1 MMQCLPIFAKMITI
15 SQRGAQMPS
24 SPIRKLAAFADAAKK
39 EGVKVYHLNI
49 GQPDIET
56 PSIMMDAVKHAD
68 LKVLE
73 YTDSAG
79 ILSFRKKLAAYYIT
93 KGIEV
98 SYEDILITIGGSEG
112 ILFAFM
118 ACLDAGD
125 EIIVPEPFYANY
137 IGFAMAA
144 GIKIIPITS
153 SIESGFALPPIE
165 SFKEKITNRTKG
177 IFICNPNN
185 PTGYVYSESELLQIR
200 DLIKEKD
207 LYLFSDEAYTEFS
220 YEGKVKSTL
229 TLAGVEDRVIMIDTF
244 SKKYSACGARIGA
257 LVTKNKSVIEAVMKF
272 SQARLSPPT
281 LEQIAAEA
289 ALSLPASYFDAT
301 RAEYKNRREVLVNR
315 LSKMEGVFCPAPSG
329 AFYVMAK
336 LPVDNTDK
344 FCQWLLTDFRYKNAT
359 VMLAPGSGFYTTTG
373 LGTNEVRLAY
383 VLNKSAI
390 NEAMDCLE
398 QALKTYPNT
407 QV

>member
-1 MMQCLPIFAKMITI
+1 
-15 SQRGAQMPS
+15 MPS
-24 SPIRKLAAFADAAKK
+24 SPIRKLASYAEAAKK

-56 PSIMMDAVKHAD
+56 PSVMMEAVRNAD
-68 LKVLE
+68 MKVLE

-79 ILSFRKKLAAYYIT
+79 ILSFRKKLAGYYQSKKIN
-93 KGIEV
+93 V
-98 SYEDILITIGGSEG
+98 DYSDILITIGGSEG

-137 IGFAMAA
+137 IGFAMSA

-153 SIESGFALPPIE
+153 TIETGFALPPID
-165 SFKEKITNRTKG
+165 SFKAKITPKTKG

-185 PTGYVYSESELLQIR
+185 PTGYVYSEEELLQIR

-220 YEGKVKSTL
+220 YKGKVKSTL
-229 TLAGVEDRVIMIDTF
+229 SLEGVEDRVIMIDTF

-257 LVTKNKSVIEAVMKF
+257 LVTKNKEVIEAVMKF

-289 ALSLPASYFDAT
+289 ALSLPPDYFDAT
-301 RAEYKNRREVLVNR
+301 RQEYANRRKTLISR
-315 LSKMEGVFCPAPSG
+315 LEKMEGVFCPAPSG
-329 AFYVMAK
+329 AFYAMAK
-336 LPVDNTDK
+336 LPVEDTDA
-344 FCQWLLTDFRYKNAT
+344 FCQWLLTDFRKDNAT
-359 VMLAPGSGFYTTTG
+359 IMLAPASGFYTTKG
-373 LGTNEVRLAY
+373 LGKNEIRLAY
-383 VLNKSAI
+383 VLNEKDI
-390 NEAMDCLE
+390 NAAMDCLE
-398 QALKTYPNT
+398 EALQQYPYRLSF
-407 QV
+407 

>member
-1 MMQCLPIFAKMITI
+1 MMQCLPIFAEMITI

-56 PSIMMDAVKHAD
+56 PSIMMEAVKHAD

-79 ILSFRKKLAAYYIT
+79 ILSFRKKLATYYVT
-93 KGIEV
+93 KGIDV

-153 SIESGFALPPIE
+153 SIESGFALPPIA
-165 SFKEKITNRTKG
+165 SFKEKITYRTKG

-229 TLAGVEDRVIMIDTF
+229 TLTGVEDRVIMIDTF

-289 ALSLPASYFDAT
+289 ALSLPTSYFDET
-301 RAEYKNRREVLVNR
+301 RAEYKNRREVLINR

-336 LPVDNTDK
+336 LPVDNTDT
-344 FCQWLLTDFRYKNAT
+344 FCQWLLTNFRYKNAT
-359 VMLAPGSGFYTTTG
+359 VMLAPGSGFYTTPG

-383 VLNKSAI
+383 VLNETAI
-390 NEAMDCLE
+390 HEAMDCLE
-398 QALKTYPNT
+398 QALKTYHIT

>member
-1 MMQCLPIFAKMITI
+1 MITI
-15 SQRGAQMPS
+15 SERGKNMPS
-24 SPIRKLAAFADAAKK
+24 SPIRKLATYAENAKK
-39 EGVKVYHLNI
+39 DGVKVYHLNI

-56 PSIMMDAVKHAD
+56 PNIMMEAVQNAH

-79 ILSFRKKLAAYYIT
+79 ILSFRQKLAAYYNSKNIQ
-93 KGIEV
+93 V
-98 SYEDILITIGGSEG
+98 DYSDILITIGGSEG

-137 IGFAMAA
+137 IGFAIAA

-153 SIESGFALPPIE
+153 TIESGFALPPIE
-165 SFKEKITNRTKG
+165 SFREKITPKTKG

-185 PTGYVYSESELLQIR
+185 PTGYVYSEHELLQIR

-207 LYLFSDEAYTEFS
+207 LYLFSDEAYTEFCH
-220 YEGKVKSTL
+220 EGDVKSTL
-229 TLAGVEDRVIMIDTF
+229 TLGGVEDRVIMIDTF

-257 LVTKNKSVIEAVMKF
+257 LVTKNKAVIEAVMKF

-289 ALSLPASYFDAT
+289 ALGLPSNYFDAT
-301 RAEYKNRREVLVNR
+301 RAEYKKRRDTLIDR
-315 LSKMEGVFCPAPSG
+315 LNKMDGVYCQSPQG
-329 AFYVMAK
+329 AFYAMAK
-336 LPVDNTDK
+336 LPVEDSDH
-344 FCQWLLTDFRYKNAT
+344 FCKWLLTDFRENNAT
-359 VMLAPGSGFYTTTG
+359 IMLAPASGFYTTPG
-373 LGTNEVRLAY
+373 LGKNEVRLAY
-383 VLNKSAI
+383 VLNEQEI
-390 NEAMDCLE
+390 NKAMDCLE
-398 QALKTYPNT
+398 SALKIY
-407 QV
+407 QEKH

>member
-1 MMQCLPIFAKMITI
+1 MITI
-15 SQRGAQMPS
+15 SERGKNMPS
-24 SPIRKLAAFADAAKK
+24 SPIRKLAIYAENAKK
-39 EGVKVYHLNI
+39 NGVKVYHLNI

-56 PSIMMDAVKHAD
+56 PAVMMDAVSNAH

-79 ILSFRKKLAAYYIT
+79 ILSFRKKLAAYYNSKNIHVDYT
-93 KGIEV
+93 
-98 SYEDILITIGGSEG
+98 DILITIGGSEG

-137 IGFAMAA
+137 IGFAIAA

-153 SIESGFALPPIE
+153 TIESGFALPPIE
-165 SFKEKITNRTKG
+165 SFREKITNKTKG

-185 PTGYVYSESELLQIR
+185 PTGYVYSEQELFQIR

-207 LYLFSDEAYTEFS
+207 LYLFSDEAYTELC
-220 YEGKVKSTL
+220 YEGNVKSTL

-257 LVTKNKSVIEAVMKF
+257 LVTKNKEVIEAVMKF

-289 ALSLPASYFDAT
+289 ALGLPSNYFDAT
-301 RAEYKNRREVLVNR
+301 RAEYKKRRDTLINR
-315 LSKMEGVFCPAPSG
+315 LIKMEGVYCQSPQG
-329 AFYVMAK
+329 AFYAMAK
-336 LPVDNTDK
+336 LPVEDTDE
-344 FCQWLLTDFRYKNAT
+344 FCKWLLTDFRFNNAT
-359 VMLAPGSGFYTTTG
+359 IMLAPASGFYTTPG
-373 LGTNEVRLAY
+373 LGKNQVRLAY
-383 VLNKSAI
+383 VLNEKDI
-390 NEAMDCLE
+390 NIAMDCLE
-398 QALKTYPNT
+398 AALKIYQEMN
-407 QV
+407 

>member
-1 MMQCLPIFAKMITI
+1 MITI
-15 SQRGAQMPS
+15 SERGKNMPS
-24 SPIRKLAAFADAAKK
+24 SPIRKLAIYAENAKK
-39 EGVKVYHLNI
+39 DGVKVYHLNI

-56 PSIMMDAVKHAD
+56 PSVMIDAVSNAH

-79 ILSFRKKLAAYYIT
+79 ILSFRKKLADYYNSKNIDVDYT
-93 KGIEV
+93 
-98 SYEDILITIGGSEG
+98 DILITIGGSEG

-137 IGFAMAA
+137 IGFAIAA

-153 SIESGFALPPIE
+153 TIESGFALPPIE
-165 SFKEKITNRTKG
+165 SFREKITNKTKG

-185 PTGYVYSESELLQIR
+185 PTGYVYSEQELFQIR

-207 LYLFSDEAYTEFS
+207 LYLFSDEAYTEFC
-220 YEGKVKSTL
+220 YEGNVKSTL
-229 TLAGVEDRVIMIDTF
+229 ALAGVEDRVIMIDTF

-257 LVTKNKSVIEAVMKF
+257 LVTKNKEVIEAVMKF

-289 ALSLPASYFDAT
+289 ALGLPSNYFDAT
-301 RAEYKNRREVLVNR
+301 RAEYKKRRDTLINR
-315 LSKMEGVFCPAPSG
+315 LIKMEGVYCQSPQG
-329 AFYVMAK
+329 AFYAMAK
-336 LPVDNTDK
+336 LPVEDADE
-344 FCQWLLTDFRYKNAT
+344 FCKWLLTDFRFNNAT
-359 VMLAPGSGFYTTTG
+359 IMLAPASGFYTTPG
-373 LGTNEVRLAY
+373 LGKNQVRLAY
-383 VLNKSAI
+383 VLNEKDI
-390 NEAMDCLE
+390 NIAMDCLE
-398 QALKTYPNT
+398 AALKIYQEMN
-407 QV
+407 

>member
-1 MMQCLPIFAKMITI
+1 MLTI
-15 SQRGAQMPS
+15 SQRGINMPS
-24 SPIRKLAAFADAAKK
+24 SPIRKLAPFAEAAKK

-56 PSIMMDAVKHAD
+56 PSVMMEAVKNAN

-79 ILSFRKKLAAYYIT
+79 ILSFRKKLADYYNSKDIA
-93 KGIEV
+93 V

-125 EIIVPEPFYANY
+125 EIIVTEPFYANY
-137 IGFAMAA
+137 IGFAIAA
-144 GIKIIPITS
+144 GINIVPISS
-153 SIESGFALPPIE
+153 SIETGFALPPI
-165 SFKEKITNRTKG
+165 SAFKEKITPKTKG

-185 PTGYVYSESELLQIR
+185 PTGYVYSEVELLQIR
-200 DLIKEKD
+200 DLIKERD

-220 YEGKVKSTL
+220 YDGKVKSTL
-229 TLAGVEDRVIMIDTF
+229 TLEGVEDRVIMIDTF

-257 LVTKNKSVIEAVMKF
+257 LVTKNKMVIEAVMKF

-289 ALSLPASYFDAT
+289 ALGLPSDYFDAAS
-301 RAEYKNRREVLVNR
+301 AEYKQRRDVLVNR
-315 LSKMEGVFCPAPSG
+315 LSKMKGVYCPTPRG
-329 AFYVMAK
+329 AFYAMAK
-336 LPVDNTDK
+336 LPVEDTDE
-344 FCQWLLTDFRYKNAT
+344 FCEWLLTSFRKDNAT
-359 VMLAPGSGFYTTTG
+359 IMLAPASGFYSTPG
-373 LGTNEVRLAY
+373 LGKNEIRLAY
-383 VLNKSAI
+383 VLNVADI
-390 NEAMDCLE
+390 NAAMDCLE
-398 QALKTYPNT
+398 AALLVYPKRL
-407 QV
+407 V

>member
-1 MMQCLPIFAKMITI
+1 LATYAENAK
-15 SQRGAQMPS
+15 R
-24 SPIRKLAAFADAAKK
+24 D
-39 EGVKVYHLNI
+39 GVKVYHLNI

-56 PSIMMDAVKHAD
+56 PNIMMEAVENAH

-79 ILSFRKKLAAYYIT
+79 ILSFRQKLAAYYHSKNIQVDYT
-93 KGIEV
+93 
-98 SYEDILITIGGSEG
+98 DILITIGGSEG

-137 IGFAMAA
+137 IGFAIAA

-153 SIESGFALPPIE
+153 TIESGFALPPIE
-165 SFKEKITNRTKG
+165 SFREKITPKTKG

-185 PTGYVYSESELLQIR
+185 PTGYVYSEHELLQIR

-207 LYLFSDEAYTEFS
+207 LYLFSDEAYTEFC
-220 YEGKVKSTL
+220 YEGVVKSTL

-257 LVTKNKSVIEAVMKF
+257 LVTKNKAVIEAVMKF

-289 ALSLPASYFDAT
+289 ALSLPSNYFDAT
-301 RAEYKNRREVLVNR
+301 RAEYKKRRDTLMDR
-315 LSKMEGVFCPAPSG
+315 LHKMDGVYCQSPQG
-329 AFYVMAK
+329 AFYAMAK
-336 LPVDNTDK
+336 LPVADSDH
-344 FCQWLLTDFRYKNAT
+344 FCKWLLTDFRENNAT
-359 VMLAPGSGFYTTTG
+359 IMLAPASGFYTSPG
-373 LGTNEVRLAY
+373 LGKNEVRLAY
-383 VLNKSAI
+383 VLNEQEI
-390 NEAMDCLE
+390 NKAMDCLE
-398 QALKTYPNT
+398 AALKIY
-407 QV
+407 QEKY

>member
-1 MMQCLPIFAKMITI
+1 MIEI
-15 SQRGAQMPS
+15 SQRGMDMPS
-24 SPIRKLAAFADAAKK
+24 SPIRKLANYAEAAKK

-56 PSIMMDAVKHAD
+56 PAIMMEAVRNAD
-68 LKVLE
+68 MKVLE

-79 ILSFRKKLAAYYIT
+79 ILSFRKKLAAYYQSKNISVDYT
-93 KGIEV
+93 
-98 SYEDILITIGGSEG
+98 DILITIGGSEG

-165 SFKEKITNRTKG
+165 SFKAKITSKTKG

-185 PTGYVYSESELLQIR
+185 PTGYVYSEEELLQIR

-220 YEGKVKSTL
+220 YKGKVKSTL
-229 TLAGVEDRVIMIDTF
+229 TLEGVEDRVIMIDTF

-257 LVTKNKSVIEAVMKF
+257 LVTKNKAVIEAVMKF

-289 ALSLPASYFDAT
+289 ALSLPSDYFDAT
-301 RAEYKNRREVLVNR
+301 RVEYTNRRKTLISR
-315 LSKMEGVFCPAPSG
+315 LEKMEGVFCPTPSG
-329 AFYVMAK
+329 AFYAMAK
-336 LPVDNTDK
+336 LPVADTDA
-344 FCQWLLTDFRYKNAT
+344 FCQWLLTDFRKDNAT
-359 VMLAPGSGFYTTTG
+359 IMLAPASGFYTTAG
-373 LGTNEVRLAY
+373 LGKNEIRLAY
-383 VLNKSAI
+383 VLNVKDIHA
-390 NEAMDCLE
+390 AMDCLE
-398 QALKTYPNT
+398 EALKQYPYRLS
-407 QV
+407 

>member
-1 MMQCLPIFAKMITI
+1 MIEI
-15 SQRGAQMPS
+15 SQRGMDMPS
-24 SPIRKLAAFADAAKK
+24 SPIRKLANYAEAAKK

-56 PSIMMDAVKHAD
+56 PAIMMEAVRNAD
-68 LKVLE
+68 MKVLE

-79 ILSFRKKLAAYYIT
+79 ILSFRKKLAAYYQSKNISVDYT
-93 KGIEV
+93 
-98 SYEDILITIGGSEG
+98 DILITIGGSEG

-165 SFKEKITNRTKG
+165 SFKAKITSKTKG

-185 PTGYVYSESELLQIR
+185 PTGYVYSEEELLQIR

-220 YEGKVKSTL
+220 YKGKVKSTL
-229 TLAGVEDRVIMIDTF
+229 TLDGVEDRVIMIDTF

-257 LVTKNKSVIEAVMKF
+257 LVTKNKAVIEAVMKF

-289 ALSLPASYFDAT
+289 ALSLPSDYFDAT
-301 RAEYKNRREVLVNR
+301 REEYANRRKTLISR
-315 LSKMEGVFCPAPSG
+315 LEKMEGVFCPAPSG
-329 AFYVMAK
+329 AFYAMAK
-336 LPVDNTDK
+336 LPVADTDA
-344 FCQWLLTDFRYKNAT
+344 FCQWLLTDFRKDNAT
-359 VMLAPGSGFYTTTG
+359 IMLAPASGFYTTAG
-373 LGTNEVRLAY
+373 LGKNEIRLAY
-383 VLNKSAI
+383 VLNVKDIHA
-390 NEAMDCLE
+390 AMDCLE
-398 QALKTYPNT
+398 EALKQYPYRLS
-407 QV
+407 

>member
-1 MMQCLPIFAKMITI
+1 MITI
-15 SQRGAQMPS
+15 SERGKNMPS
-24 SPIRKLAAFADAAKK
+24 SPIRKLAGYADEAKK
-39 EGVKVYHLNI
+39 NGVQVYHLNI

-56 PSIMMDAVKHAD
+56 PKVMMDAVNAAN

-79 ILSFRKKLAAYYIT
+79 ILSFRKKLAAYYQSKNI
-93 KGIEV
+93 KV
-98 SYEDILITIGGSEG
+98 DYSDILITIGGSEG

-137 IGFAMAA
+137 IGFAIAA

-153 SIESGFALPPIE
+153 TIESGFALPPID
-165 SFKEKITNRTKG
+165 SFKEKITSRTKG

-200 DLIKEKD
+200 DLIKEKE

-220 YEGKVKSTL
+220 YEGNVKSTL
-229 TLAGVEDRVIMIDTF
+229 TLEGVEDRVIMIDTF

-257 LVTKNKSVIEAVMKF
+257 LVTKNKAVIEAIMKF

-289 ALSLPASYFDAT
+289 ALGLPSDYFDAT
-301 RAEYKNRREVLVNR
+301 REVYKKRRDTLINR
-315 LSKMEGVFCPAPSG
+315 LSKMDGVFCQSPQG
-329 AFYVMAK
+329 AFYAMAK
-336 LPVDNTDK
+336 LPVEDTDE
-344 FCQWLLTDFRYKNAT
+344 FCKWLLTDFRKNNET
-359 VMLAPGSGFYTTTG
+359 IMLAPASGFYTSPG
-373 LGTNEVRLAY
+373 LGKNEVRLAY
-383 VLNKSAI
+383 VLNENDI
-390 NEAMDCLE
+390 NSAMDCLE
-398 QALKTYPNT
+398 EALLSYPNRLRK
-407 QV
+407 

>member
-1 MMQCLPIFAKMITI
+1 MITI
-15 SQRGAQMPS
+15 SERGKNMPS
-24 SPIRKLAAFADAAKK
+24 SPIRKLATYAENAKK
-39 EGVKVYHLNI
+39 DGVKVYHLNI

-56 PSIMMDAVKHAD
+56 PNIMMEAVQNAQ

-79 ILSFRKKLAAYYIT
+79 ILSFRQKLAAYYNSKNIQ
-93 KGIEV
+93 V
-98 SYEDILITIGGSEG
+98 DYSDILITIGVSEG

-137 IGFAMAA
+137 IGFAIAA

-153 SIESGFALPPIE
+153 TIESGFSLPPIE
-165 SFKEKITNRTKG
+165 SFREKITPKTKG

-185 PTGYVYSESELLQIR
+185 PTGYVYSEHELLQIR

-207 LYLFSDEAYTEFS
+207 LYLFSDEAYTEFC
-220 YEGKVKSTL
+220 YEGIVKSTL
-229 TLAGVEDRVIMIDTF
+229 SLAGVEDRVIMIDTF

-257 LVTKNKSVIEAVMKF
+257 LVTKNKAVIEAVMKF

-289 ALSLPASYFDAT
+289 ALDLPSNYFDAT
-301 RAEYKNRREVLVNR
+301 RAEYKKRRDTLIGR
-315 LSKMEGVFCPAPSG
+315 LNKMDGVYCQSPQG
-329 AFYVMAK
+329 AFYAMAK
-336 LPVDNTDK
+336 LPVVDSDH
-344 FCQWLLTDFRYKNAT
+344 FCKWLLTDFRKNNAT
-359 VMLAPGSGFYTTTG
+359 IMLAPASGFYTSPG
-373 LGTNEVRLAY
+373 FGKNEVRLAY
-383 VLNKSAI
+383 VLNEQEI
-390 NEAMDCLE
+390 NNAMDCLE
-398 QALKTYPNT
+398 SALKIY
-407 QV
+407 QEKY

>member
-1 MMQCLPIFAKMITI
+1 
-15 SQRGAQMPS
+15 MPS
-24 SPIRKLAAFADAAKK
+24 SPIRKLAGYADEAKK
-39 EGVKVYHLNI
+39 NGVHVYHLNI

-56 PSIMMDAVKHAD
+56 PKVMMDAVYAAN
-68 LKVLE
+68 LNVLE

-79 ILSFRKKLAAYYIT
+79 ILSFRKKLATYYQSKNI
-93 KGIEV
+93 KV
-98 SYEDILITIGGSEG
+98 DYSDILITIGGSEG

-137 IGFAMAA
+137 IGFAIAA

-153 SIESGFALPPIE
+153 TIESGFALPPIE
-165 SFKEKITNRTKG
+165 SFKEKITARTKG

-185 PTGYVYSESELLQIR
+185 PTGYVYSEQELFQIR

-220 YEGKVKSTL
+220 YEGTVKSTL
-229 TLAGVEDRVIMIDTF
+229 TLEGVEDRVIMIDTF

-257 LVTKNKSVIEAVMKF
+257 LVTKNKVVIEAVMKF

-289 ALSLPASYFDAT
+289 ALGLPSDYFDAT
-301 RAEYKNRREVLVNR
+301 RDVYKKRRDTLIHR
-315 LSKMEGVFCPAPSG
+315 LSKMDGVFCQSPQG
-329 AFYVMAK
+329 AFYAMAK
-336 LPVDNTDK
+336 LPVDDTDE
-344 FCQWLLTDFRYKNAT
+344 FCKWLLSDFRKNNET
-359 VMLAPGSGFYTTTG
+359 IMLAPASGFYTSPG
-373 LGTNEVRLAY
+373 LGKNEVRLAY
-383 VLNKSAI
+383 VLNENDI
-390 NEAMDCLE
+390 NFAMDCLE
-398 QALKTYPNT
+398 EALLSYPNRL
-407 QV
+407 QK

>member
-1 MMQCLPIFAKMITI
+1 MITI
-15 SQRGAQMPS
+15 SERGKNMPS
-24 SPIRKLAAFADAAKK
+24 SPIRKLATYAENAKK

-56 PSIMMDAVKHAD
+56 PNIMMEAVNNAH

-79 ILSFRKKLAAYYIT
+79 ILSFRKKLANYYQSKNIQ
-93 KGIEV
+93 V
-98 SYEDILITIGGSEG
+98 NYSDILITIGGSEG

-137 IGFAMAA
+137 IGFAIAA

-165 SFKEKITNRTKG
+165 SFREKITPKTKG

-185 PTGYVYSESELLQIR
+185 PTGYVYSENELLQIR

-220 YEGKVKSTL
+220 YEGNVKSTL
-229 TLAGVEDRVIMIDTF
+229 TLTGVEDRVIMIDTF

-289 ALSLPASYFDAT
+289 ALDLPSDYFDAT
-301 RAEYKNRREVLVNR
+301 RAEYKKRRDTLINR
-315 LSKMEGVFCPAPSG
+315 LQKMEGVFCQSPQG
-329 AFYVMAK
+329 AFYAMAK
-336 LPVDNTDK
+336 LPVVDTDE
-344 FCQWLLTDFRYKNAT
+344 FCKWLLTDFRLNHAT
-359 VMLAPGSGFYTTTG
+359 IMLAPASGFYTTPG
-373 LGTNEVRLAY
+373 LGKNEIRLAY
-383 VLNKSAI
+383 VLNEEEI
-390 NEAMDCLE
+390 NKAMDCLE
-398 QALKTYPNT
+398 AALKEY
-407 QV
+407 QEKR

>member
-1 MMQCLPIFAKMITI
+1 MITI
-15 SQRGAQMPS
+15 SQRGMNMPS
-24 SPIRKLAAFADAAKK
+24 SPIRKLAGFADAAKK

-56 PSIMMDAVKHAD
+56 PGIMMEAVKNAD

-79 ILSFRKKLAAYYIT
+79 ILSFRKKLAEYYIS
-93 KGIEV
+93 KGIDV
-98 SYEDILITIGGSEG
+98 DYSDILITIGGSEG

-137 IGFAMAA
+137 IGFAMSA

-153 SIESGFALPPIE
+153 TIESGFALPPIA
-165 SFKEKITNRTKG
+165 SFKEKITPKTKG

-229 TLAGVEDRVIMIDTF
+229 TLEGVSDRVIMIDTF

-257 LVTKNKSVIEAVMKF
+257 LVTKNKAVIEAVMKF

-289 ALSLPASYFDAT
+289 ALGLPADYFEAT
-301 RAEYKNRREVLVNR
+301 RAEYESRRSVLIDR
-315 LSKMEGVFCPAPSG
+315 LHKMDGVYCPIPKG
-329 AFYVMAK
+329 AFYVMAQ
-336 LPVDNTDK
+336 LPVPDTEA
-344 FCQWLLTDFRYKNAT
+344 FCQWLLTSFRKDNAT
-359 VMLAPGSGFYTTTG
+359 LMLAPASGFYTTPG
-373 LGTNEVRLAY
+373 LGKNEVRLAY
-383 VLNKSAI
+383 VLNQKDIHA
-390 NEAMDCLE
+390 AMDCLE
-398 QALKTYPNT
+398 LALKEYKNA
-407 QV
+407 VL

>member
-1 MMQCLPIFAKMITI
+1 MIEI
-15 SQRGAQMPS
+15 SQRGMDMPS
-24 SPIRKLAAFADAAKK
+24 SPIRKLANYAEAAKK

-56 PSIMMDAVKHAD
+56 PAIMMEAVRNAD
-68 LKVLE
+68 MKVLE

-79 ILSFRKKLAAYYIT
+79 ILSFRKKLAAYYQSKQINVDYT
-93 KGIEV
+93 
-98 SYEDILITIGGSEG
+98 DILITIGGSEG

-165 SFKEKITNRTKG
+165 SFKAKITSKTKG

-185 PTGYVYSESELLQIR
+185 PTGYVYSEEELLQIR

-220 YEGKVKSTL
+220 YKGKVKSTL
-229 TLAGVEDRVIMIDTF
+229 TLEGVEDRVIMIDTF

-257 LVTKNKSVIEAVMKF
+257 LVTKNKAVIEAVMKF

-289 ALSLPASYFDAT
+289 ALSLPSDYFDAT
-301 RAEYKNRREVLVNR
+301 REEYANRRKTLISR
-315 LSKMEGVFCPAPSG
+315 LEKMEGVFCPAPSG
-329 AFYVMAK
+329 AFYAMAK
-336 LPVDNTDK
+336 LPVADTDA
-344 FCQWLLTDFRYKNAT
+344 FCQWLLTDFRKDNAT
-359 VMLAPGSGFYTTTG
+359 IMLAPASGFYTTAG
-373 LGTNEVRLAY
+373 LGKNEIRLAY
-383 VLNKSAI
+383 VPNVKDIHA
-390 NEAMDCLE
+390 AMDCLE
-398 QALKTYPNT
+398 EALKQYPYRLS
-407 QV
+407 

>member
-1 MMQCLPIFAKMITI
+1 
-15 SQRGAQMPS
+15 MPS
-24 SPIRKLAAFADAAKK
+24 SPIRKLASYADTAKK

-56 PSIMMDAVKHAD
+56 PSVMMDAVSNTH

-79 ILSFRKKLAAYYIT
+79 ILSFRKKLAAYYQSKEIN
-93 KGIEV
+93 IDY
-98 SYEDILITIGGSEG
+98 SDILITIGGSEG

-153 SIESGFALPPIE
+153 TIESGFALPPIE
-165 SFKEKITNRTKG
+165 SFREKITSKTKG

-207 LYLFSDEAYTEFS
+207 LYLFSDEAYTEFC
-220 YEGKVKSTL
+220 YDGNVKSTL
-229 TLAGVEDRVIMIDTF
+229 TLEGVEDRVIMIDTF

-257 LVTKNKSVIEAVMKF
+257 LVTKNKAVIEAVMKF

-289 ALSLPASYFDAT
+289 ALGLPANYIEAT
-301 RAEYKNRREVLVNR
+301 RAEYKNRRDTLIGR
-315 LSKMEGVFCPAPSG
+315 LSKMDGVYCQSPQG
-329 AFYVMAK
+329 AFYAMAK
-336 LPVDNTDK
+336 LPVADTDA
-344 FCQWLLTDFRYKNAT
+344 FCQWLLTSFRKDNAT
-359 VMLAPGSGFYTTTG
+359 IMLAPASGFYTTPG
-373 LGTNEVRLAY
+373 LGKNEVRLAY
-383 VLNKSAI
+383 VLNEQDI
-390 NEAMDCLE
+390 NAAMDCLE
-398 QALKTYPNT
+398 AAL
-407 QV
+407 QVYLNKV

>member
-1 MMQCLPIFAKMITI
+1 MITI

-24 SPIRKLAAFADAAKK
+24 SPIRKLATFADAAKK

-56 PSIMMDAVKHAD
+56 PSIMMEAVKHAD

-153 SIESGFALPPIE
+153 SIESGFALPPIA
-165 SFKEKITNRTKG
+165 SFKEKITYRTKG

-229 TLAGVEDRVIMIDTF
+229 TLTGVEDRVIMIDTF

-289 ALSLPASYFDAT
+289 ALSLPTSYFDET
-301 RAEYKNRREVLVNR
+301 RAEYKNRREVLINR

-336 LPVDNTDK
+336 LPVDNTDT
-344 FCQWLLTDFRYKNAT
+344 FCQWLLTNFRYKNAT
-359 VMLAPGSGFYTTTG
+359 VMLAPGSGFYTTPG

-383 VLNKSAI
+383 VLNETAI
-390 NEAMDCLE
+390 HEAMDCLE
-398 QALKTYPNT
+398 QALKAYPNR

>member
-1 MMQCLPIFAKMITI
+1 MIRI
-15 SQRGAQMPS
+15 SQRGMDMPS
-24 SPIRKLAAFADAAKK
+24 SPIRKLAGFAEAAKK

-56 PSIMMDAVKHAD
+56 PQVMLDAVQHAN

-79 ILSFRKKLAAYYIT
+79 ILSFRKKLATYYQS
-93 KGIEV
+93 KGIHV
-98 SYEDILITIGGSEG
+98 DYTDILITIGGSEG

-137 IGFAMAA
+137 IGFAMSA

-153 SIESGFALPPIE
+153 TIESGFALPSIE
-165 SFKEKITNRTKG
+165 SFKAKITPKTKG

-185 PTGYVYSESELLQIR
+185 PTGYVYSENELLQIR

-220 YEGKVKSTL
+220 YEAKVKSTL
-229 TLAGVEDRVIMIDTF
+229 TLEGVEDRVIMIDTF

-257 LVTKNKSVIEAVMKF
+257 LVTRNKEVIEAVMKF

-289 ALSLPASYFDAT
+289 ALNLPSNYFDAT
-301 RAEYKNRREVLVNR
+301 RAEYERRRTTLIAR
-315 LSKMEGVFCPAPSG
+315 LAKMEGVYCPAPSG
-329 AFYVMAK
+329 AFYAMAK
-336 LPVDNTDK
+336 LPVADTDE
-344 FCQWLLTDFRYKNAT
+344 FCKWLLTDFRKNNAT
-359 VMLAPGSGFYTTTG
+359 IMLAPASGFYTSPG
-373 LGTNEVRLAY
+373 LGKNEVRLAY
-383 VLNKSAI
+383 VLNEQDIHK
-390 NEAMDCLE
+390 AMDCLE
-398 QALKTYPNT
+398 EALKVYPKRI
-407 QV
+407 Q

>member
-1 MMQCLPIFAKMITI
+1 MIRI
-15 SQRGAQMPS
+15 SQRGKDMPS
-24 SPIRKLAAFADAAKK
+24 SPIRKLAGYAEAAKK

-56 PSIMMDAVKHAD
+56 PQIMMDAVKYAD

-79 ILSFRKKLAAYYIT
+79 ILSFRKKLAGYYQSKDIQVDYT
-93 KGIEV
+93 
-98 SYEDILITIGGSEG
+98 DILITIGGSEG

-137 IGFAMAA
+137 IGFAMSA

-153 SIESGFALPPIE
+153 TIESGFALPPIA
-165 SFKEKITNRTKG
+165 SFREKITPKTKG

-185 PTGYVYSESELLQIR
+185 PTGYVYSEQELLQIR

-229 TLAGVEDRVIMIDTF
+229 TLEGVEDRVIMIDTF

-257 LVTKNKSVIEAVMKF
+257 LVTKNKEVIEAVMKF

-289 ALSLPASYFDAT
+289 ALSLPADYFDAT
-301 RAEYKNRREVLVNR
+301 RKEYESRRTTLINR
-315 LSKMEGVFCPAPSG
+315 LSKMPGVFCPAPSG
-329 AFYVMAK
+329 AFYAMAT
-336 LPVDNTDK
+336 LPVDDTDA
-344 FCQWLLTDFRYKNAT
+344 FCKWLLTDFRKDNT
-359 VMLAPGSGFYTTTG
+359 TIMLAPASGFYTTPG
-373 LGTNEVRLAY
+373 LGKHQVRLAY
-383 VLNKSAI
+383 VLNEADI
-390 NEAMDCLE
+390 NKAMDCLE
-398 QALKTYPNT
+398 EALKQYPNRMH
-407 QV
+407 

>member
-1 MMQCLPIFAKMITI
+1 MITI
-15 SQRGAQMPS
+15 SERGKNMPS
-24 SPIRKLAAFADAAKK
+24 SPIRKLAIYAENAKK
-39 EGVKVYHLNI
+39 DGVKVYHLNI

-56 PSIMMDAVKHAD
+56 PAVMMDAVSNAH

-79 ILSFRKKLAAYYIT
+79 ILSFRKKLAAYYNSKNILVDYT
-93 KGIEV
+93 
-98 SYEDILITIGGSEG
+98 DILITIGGSEG

-137 IGFAMAA
+137 IGFAIAA

-153 SIESGFALPPIE
+153 TIESGFALPPIE
-165 SFKEKITNRTKG
+165 SFMEKITKKTKV

-185 PTGYVYSESELLQIR
+185 PTGYVYSEQELFQIR

-207 LYLFSDEAYTEFS
+207 LYLFSDEAYTEFC
-220 YEGKVKSTL
+220 YEGNVKSTL

-257 LVTKNKSVIEAVMKF
+257 LVTKNKEVIEAVMKF

-289 ALSLPASYFDAT
+289 ALGLPSNYFDAT
-301 RAEYKNRREVLVNR
+301 RAEYKKRRDTLINR
-315 LSKMEGVFCPAPSG
+315 LIKMEGVYCQSPQG
-329 AFYVMAK
+329 AFYAMAK
-336 LPVDNTDK
+336 LPVEDTDE
-344 FCQWLLTDFRYKNAT
+344 FCKWLLTDFRFNNAT
-359 VMLAPGSGFYTTTG
+359 IMLAPASGFYTTPG
-373 LGTNEVRLAY
+373 LGKNQVRLAY
-383 VLNKSAI
+383 VLNEKDI
-390 NEAMDCLE
+390 NIAMDCLE
-398 QALKTYPNT
+398 AALKIYQEMN
-407 QV
+407 

>member
-1 MMQCLPIFAKMITI
+1 
-15 SQRGAQMPS
+15 MPS
-24 SPIRKLAAFADAAKK
+24 SPIRKLASYAENAKK
-39 EGVKVYHLNI
+39 DGVKVYHLNI

-56 PSIMMDAVKHAD
+56 PNIMMEAVQNTH

-79 ILSFRKKLAAYYIT
+79 IISFRQKLAAYYNSKNIQ
-93 KGIEV
+93 V
-98 SYEDILITIGGSEG
+98 DYSDILITIGGSEG

-137 IGFAMAA
+137 IGFAIAA

-153 SIESGFALPPIE
+153 TIESGFALPPIE
-165 SFKEKITNRTKG
+165 SFREKITPKTKG

-185 PTGYVYSESELLQIR
+185 PTGYVYSEQELLQIR

-220 YEGKVKSTL
+220 YEGIVKSTL
-229 TLAGVEDRVIMIDTF
+229 TLEGVEDRVIMIDTF

-289 ALSLPASYFDAT
+289 ALDLPSNYFDAT
-301 RAEYKNRREVLVNR
+301 RAEYKKRRDILINR
-315 LSKMEGVFCPAPSG
+315 LCEMDGVYCQNPQG
-329 AFYVMAK
+329 AFYAMAT
-336 LPVDNTDK
+336 LPVDDTDE
-344 FCQWLLTDFRYKNAT
+344 FCKWLLTDFRKDNST
-359 VMLAPGSGFYTTTG
+359 IMLAPASGFYTTPG
-373 LGTNEVRLAY
+373 LGKNQVRLAY
-383 VLNKSAI
+383 VLKEQEINK
-390 NEAMDCLE
+390 AMDCLE
-398 QALKTYPNT
+398 AALKVY
-407 QV
+407 QEK

>member
-1 MMQCLPIFAKMITI
+1 MITI
-15 SQRGAQMPS
+15 SERGKNMPS
-24 SPIRKLAAFADAAKK
+24 SPIRKLAIYAENAKK

-56 PSIMMDAVKHAD
+56 PAVMMDAVSNAH

-79 ILSFRKKLAAYYIT
+79 ILSFRKKLAAYYNSKNID
-93 KGIEV
+93 V
-98 SYEDILITIGGSEG
+98 DFSDILITIGGSEG

-137 IGFAMAA
+137 IGFAIAA

-153 SIESGFALPPIE
+153 TIESGFALPPIE
-165 SFKEKITNRTKG
+165 SFREKITDKTKG

-185 PTGYVYSESELLQIR
+185 PTGYVYSEQELLQIR

-207 LYLFSDEAYTEFS
+207 LYLFSDEAYTEFC
-220 YEGKVKSTL
+220 YEGNVKSTL

-257 LVTKNKSVIEAVMKF
+257 LVTKNKEVIEAVMKF

-289 ALSLPASYFDAT
+289 ALGLPSNYFEAT
-301 RAEYKNRREVLVNR
+301 RLEYKKRRDNLIER
-315 LSKMEGVFCPAPSG
+315 LNKMEGVYCQSPRG
-329 AFYVMAK
+329 AFYAMAK
-336 LPVDNTDK
+336 LPVKDTDA
-344 FCQWLLTDFRYKNAT
+344 FCKWLLTDFRFNNAT
-359 VMLAPGSGFYTTTG
+359 IMLAPASGFYTTPG
-373 LGTNEVRLAY
+373 FGKNQVRLAY
-383 VLNKSAI
+383 VLNEKDI
-390 NEAMDCLE
+390 NIAMDCLE
-398 QALKTYPNT
+398 AALKIYQEKN
-407 QV
+407 

>member
-1 MMQCLPIFAKMITI
+1 MN
-15 SQRGAQMPS
+15 MPS
-24 SPIRKLAAFADAAKK
+24 SPIRKLAPFADIAKK

-56 PSIMMDAVKHAD
+56 PSIMMHAVHQAN

-79 ILSFRKKLAAYYIT
+79 ILSFRKKLAEYYIS
-93 KGIEV
+93 KGIQV
-98 SYEDILITIGGSEG
+98 DYTNILITIGGSEA

-137 IGFAMAA
+137 IGFAIAA

-153 SIESGFALPPIE
+153 SIESGFALPPIA
-165 SFKEKITNRTKG
+165 SFKEKITTKTKG

-185 PTGYVYSESELLQIR
+185 PTGYVYSENELFQIR
-200 DLIKEKD
+200 DLIKEKN

-220 YEGKVKSTL
+220 YENKVMSTL
-229 TLAGVEDRVIMIDTF
+229 TLQGVEDHVIMIDTF
-244 SKKYSACGARIGA
+244 SKKYSACGSRIGA
-257 LVTKNKSVIEAVMKF
+257 LVTKNMAVIEAVMKF

-289 ALSLPASYFDAT
+289 ALSLPMNYFDET
-301 RAEYKNRREVLVNR
+301 RAAYKNRRSVLINR
-315 LSKMEGVFCPAPSG
+315 LSRMEGVFCPAPSG
-329 AFYVMAK
+329 AFYAMAK
-336 LPVDNTDK
+336 LPVDNTDN
-344 FCQWLLTDFRYKNAT
+344 FCQWLLTTFRHNNAT
-359 VMLAPGSGFYTTTG
+359 IMLAPGSGFYTTPG
-373 LGTNEVRLAY
+373 LGMNEIRLAY
-383 VLNKSAI
+383 VLNEVEI
-390 NEAMDCLE
+390 NAAMDCLE
-398 QALKTYPNT
+398 IALKTYPHRT
-407 QV
+407 L

>member
-1 MMQCLPIFAKMITI
+1 MISI
-15 SQRGAQMPS
+15 SERGKNMPS
-24 SPIRKLAAFADAAKK
+24 SPIRKLTGYADEAKK
-39 EGVKVYHLNI
+39 KGVKIYHLNI

-56 PSIMMDAVKHAD
+56 PSVMMDAVSNAH

-79 ILSFRKKLAAYYIT
+79 ILSFRKKLATYYQSKEIN
-93 KGIEV
+93 ID
-98 SYEDILITIGGSEG
+98 YNDILITIGGSEG

-137 IGFAMAA
+137 IGFAMSA
-144 GIKIIPITS
+144 GIKIIPIS
-153 SIESGFALPPIE
+153 STIESGFALPLIE
-165 SFKEKITNRTKG
+165 SFKEKITSKTKG

-185 PTGYVYSESELLQIR
+185 PTGYVYSEAELFQIR

-207 LYLFSDEAYTEFS
+207 LYLFSDEAYTEFC

-229 TLAGVEDRVIMIDTF
+229 TLQGVEDRVIMIDTF

-257 LVTKNKSVIEAVMKF
+257 LVTKNKEVIEAVMKF

-289 ALSLPASYFDAT
+289 ALGLPADYFEAART
-301 RAEYKNRREVLVNR
+301 EYKKRRNTLINR
-315 LSKMEGVFCPAPSG
+315 LSKMEGVYCQIPQG

-336 LPVDNTDK
+336 LPVEDSDD
-344 FCQWLLTDFRYKNAT
+344 FCKWLLTDFRKDNAT
-359 VMLAPGSGFYTTTG
+359 IMLAPGSGFYTTPG
-373 LGTNEVRLAY
+373 LGKNEIRLAY
-383 VLNKSAI
+383 VLNENDI
-390 NEAMDCLE
+390 NAAMDCLSA
-398 QALKTYPNT
+398 ALQTYPNRLRK
-407 QV
+407 

>member
-1 MMQCLPIFAKMITI
+1 MITI
-15 SQRGAQMPS
+15 SERGKNMPS
-24 SPIRKLAAFADAAKK
+24 SPIRKLAIYAENAKK
-39 EGVKVYHLNI
+39 DGVKVYHLNI

-56 PSIMMDAVKHAD
+56 PAVMMDAVSNAH

-79 ILSFRKKLAAYYIT
+79 ILSFRKKLAAYYNSKNILVDYT
-93 KGIEV
+93 
-98 SYEDILITIGGSEG
+98 DILITIGGSEG

-137 IGFAMAA
+137 IGFAIAA

-153 SIESGFALPPIE
+153 TIESGFALPPIE
-165 SFKEKITNRTKG
+165 SFREKITNKTKG

-185 PTGYVYSESELLQIR
+185 PTGYVYSEQELFQIR

-207 LYLFSDEAYTEFS
+207 LYLFSDEAYTEFC
-220 YEGKVKSTL
+220 YEGNVKSTL

-257 LVTKNKSVIEAVMKF
+257 LVTKNKEVIEAVMKF

-289 ALSLPASYFDAT
+289 ALGLPSNYFDAT
-301 RAEYKNRREVLVNR
+301 RAEYKKRRDTLINR
-315 LSKMEGVFCPAPSG
+315 LIKMEGVYCQSPQG
-329 AFYVMAK
+329 AFYAMAK
-336 LPVDNTDK
+336 LPVEDTDE
-344 FCQWLLTDFRYKNAT
+344 FCKWLLTDFRFNNAT
-359 VMLAPGSGFYTTTG
+359 IMLAPASGFYTTPG
-373 LGTNEVRLAY
+373 LGKNQVRLAY
-383 VLNKSAI
+383 VLNEKDI
-390 NEAMDCLE
+390 NIAMDCLE
-398 QALKTYPNT
+398 AALKIYQEMN
-407 QV
+407 

>member
-1 MMQCLPIFAKMITI
+1 MIEI
-15 SQRGAQMPS
+15 SQRGMDMPS
-24 SPIRKLAAFADAAKK
+24 SPIRKLANYAEAAKK

-56 PSIMMDAVKHAD
+56 PAIMMEAVRNAD
-68 LKVLE
+68 MKVLE

-79 ILSFRKKLAAYYIT
+79 ILSFRKKLAAYYQSKNISVDYT
-93 KGIEV
+93 
-98 SYEDILITIGGSEG
+98 DILITIGGSEG

-165 SFKEKITNRTKG
+165 SFKAKITSKTKG

-185 PTGYVYSESELLQIR
+185 PTGYVYSEEELLQIR

-220 YEGKVKSTL
+220 YKGKVKSTL
-229 TLAGVEDRVIMIDTF
+229 TLEGVEDRVIMIDTF

-257 LVTKNKSVIEAVMKF
+257 LVTKNKEVIEAVMKF

-289 ALSLPASYFDAT
+289 ALSLPSDYFDAT
-301 RAEYKNRREVLVNR
+301 REEYANRRKTLISR
-315 LSKMEGVFCPAPSG
+315 LEKMEGVFCPAPSG
-329 AFYVMAK
+329 AFYAMAK
-336 LPVDNTDK
+336 LPVADTDA
-344 FCQWLLTDFRYKNAT
+344 FCQWLLTDFRKDNAT
-359 VMLAPGSGFYTTTG
+359 IMLAPASGFYTTAG
-373 LGTNEVRLAY
+373 LGKNEIRLAY
-383 VLNKSAI
+383 VLNEKDIHA
-390 NEAMDCLE
+390 AMDCLE
-398 QALKTYPNT
+398 EALKQYPYRLS
-407 QV
+407 

>member
-1 MMQCLPIFAKMITI
+1 MITI
-15 SQRGAQMPS
+15 SQRGMNMPS
-24 SPIRKLAAFADAAKK
+24 SPIRKLAGFADAAKK

-56 PSIMMDAVKHAD
+56 PSIMIDAVKNAN

-79 ILSFRKKLAAYYIT
+79 ILSFRKKLAEYYIS
-93 KGIEV
+93 KGIDID
-98 SYEDILITIGGSEG
+98 YTDILITIGGSEG

-137 IGFAMAA
+137 IGFAMSA

-153 SIESGFALPPIE
+153 TIESGFALPPIE
-165 SFKEKITNRTKG
+165 SFKEKITPRTKG

-229 TLAGVEDRVIMIDTF
+229 TLEGVSDRVIMIDTF

-257 LVTKNKSVIEAVMKF
+257 LVTKNKAVIEAVMKF

-289 ALSLPASYFDAT
+289 ALGLPSDYFEAT
-301 RAEYKNRREVLVNR
+301 RAEYESRRSVLIDR
-315 LSKMEGVFCPAPSG
+315 LNKMEGVYCPIPKG

-336 LPVDNTDK
+336 LPVPDTEA
-344 FCQWLLTDFRYKNAT
+344 FCQWLLTSFRKDNAT
-359 VMLAPGSGFYTTTG
+359 LMLAPASGFYTTPG
-373 LGTNEVRLAY
+373 LGKNEVRLAY
-383 VLNKSAI
+383 VLNQNDIHS
-390 NEAMDCLE
+390 AMDCLE
-398 QALKTYPNT
+398 LALKEYKNS
-407 QV
+407 VL

>member
-1 MMQCLPIFAKMITI
+1 MHAPIFARMISI
-15 SQRGAQMPS
+15 SERGKNMPS
-24 SPIRKLAAFADAAKK
+24 SPIRKLTGYADEAKK
-39 EGVKVYHLNI
+39 KGVKIYHLNI

-56 PSIMMDAVKHAD
+56 PSVMMDAVSNAH

-79 ILSFRKKLAAYYIT
+79 ILSFRKKLATYYQSKEIN
-93 KGIEV
+93 ID
-98 SYEDILITIGGSEG
+98 YNDILITIGGSEG

-137 IGFAMAA
+137 IGFAMSA
-144 GIKIIPITS
+144 GIKIIPIS
-153 SIESGFALPPIE
+153 STIESGFALPSIE
-165 SFKEKITNRTKG
+165 SFKEKITSKTKG

-185 PTGYVYSESELLQIR
+185 PTGYVYSEAELFQIR

-207 LYLFSDEAYTEFS
+207 LYLFSDEAYTEFC

-229 TLAGVEDRVIMIDTF
+229 TLQGVEDRVIMIDTF

-257 LVTKNKSVIEAVMKF
+257 LVTKNKEVIEAVMKF

-289 ALSLPASYFDAT
+289 ALGLPADYFEAART
-301 RAEYKNRREVLVNR
+301 EYKKRRNTLINR
-315 LSKMEGVFCPAPSG
+315 LSKMEGVYCQIPQG

-336 LPVDNTDK
+336 LPVEDSDH
-344 FCQWLLTDFRYKNAT
+344 FCKWLLTDFRKDNAT
-359 VMLAPGSGFYTTTG
+359 IMLAPGSGFYTTPG
-373 LGTNEVRLAY
+373 LGKNEIRLAY
-383 VLNKSAI
+383 VLNENDI
-390 NEAMDCLE
+390 NAAMDCLSA
-398 QALKTYPNT
+398 ALQTYPNRLRK
-407 QV
+407 

>member
-1 MMQCLPIFAKMITI
+1 MISI

-24 SPIRKLAAFADAAKK
+24 SPIRKLAALADAAKK

-56 PSIMMDAVKHAD
+56 PSIMMEAVKNAD

-93 KGIEV
+93 KGIHV

-153 SIESGFALPPIE
+153 TIETGFALPPIAY
-165 SFKEKITNRTKG
+165 FKDKITSRTKG

-185 PTGYVYSESELLQIR
+185 PTGYVYSEKELLQIR

-229 TLAGVEDRVIMIDTF
+229 TLEGVEDHVIMIDTF

-257 LVTKNKSVIEAVMKF
+257 LVTKNKAVIEAVMKF

-289 ALSLPASYFDAT
+289 ALSLPASYFDGT
-301 RAEYKNRREVLVNR
+301 RAEYKNRRACLVQR
-315 LSKMEGVFCPAPSG
+315 LSNMKGVFCPAPSG
-329 AFYVMAK
+329 AFYVMAQ
-336 LPVDNTDK
+336 LPVDNTDA
-344 FCQWLLTDFRYKNAT
+344 FCRWLLTDFRYQNAT
-359 VMLAPGSGFYTTTG
+359 VMLAPGTGFYTTPG
-373 LGTNEVRLAY
+373 SGTNEVRLAY
-383 VLNKSAI
+383 VLNEPAI
-390 NEAMDCLE
+390 NQAMDCLE
-398 QALKTYPNT
+398 AALKAYPNKT
-407 QV
+407 L